1 MAEEKSISSRRY
13 IIINIYK
20 AHHHLNREVDQEVDQ
35 RILEHPET
43 QKREQISEGKNSIE
57 IMKEHMRYNFQ
68 IWMALY

>member
-1 MAEEKSISSRRY
+1 M
-13 IIINIYK
+13 
-20 AHHHLNREVDQEVDQ
+20 DQ

-57 IMKEHMRYNFQ
+57 IMKEDMRYNFQ